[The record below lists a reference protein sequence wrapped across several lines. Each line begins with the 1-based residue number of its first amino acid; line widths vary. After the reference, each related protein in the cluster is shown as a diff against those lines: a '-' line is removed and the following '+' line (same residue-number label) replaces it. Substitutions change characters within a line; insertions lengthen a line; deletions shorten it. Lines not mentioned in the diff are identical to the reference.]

1 MNTNPPTDDTIL
13 EPNMPMI
20 INIQRKYKSGIVQ
33 TATGKK
39 FPVTLQDWLLD
50 GIKLYDYVDLKK
62 SSVTGEW
69 IVVDYHVN
77 SEVYGAIHNSYQDTL
92 DDLCYSKDGEVL
104 WVNL

>member
-13 EPNMPMI
+13 EPNMPII

-50 GIKLYDYVDLKK
+50 GIRLYDYVDIKK

-77 SEVYGAIHNSYQDTL
+77 SEVYGSIHNSYQETL
-92 DDLCYSKDGEVL
+92 DLCYGKDGEVL
-104 WVNL
+104 